1 MHSELD
7 KLAVIFWCVPTKN
20 RLLLLARGYFERLTT
35 EQTSVYLCVLLI
47 VRHCYCPGS
56 CEAEQRKRLLSSF
69 SERTVS
75 KSGRNGGMISFGFY
89 VCLGNFI

>member
-20 RLLLLARGYFERLTT
+20 RLLFLARGYCERLTT

-69 SERTVS
+69 SKRECEENVVQFFFYFSFQFMVVS
-75 KSGRNGGMISFGFY
+75 
-89 VCLGNFI
+89 